1 MDDNSVMEQSQ
12 NKLITIATLPISS
25 LLWLSTL
32 TILFLLF
39 FIGGPSYYS
48 SPVYKEFW
56 NIGHIIFF
64 ALSTYLLI
72 RLFKEKPL
80 RFIIFIS
87 FSYCLILGS
96 SIELL
101 QSKIGRSMDLHDLYR
116 DILGSLLALT
126 FLFYQRN
133 KKNGSNQK
141 YLSLLLLSFVLIAL
155 DQKQLVQAIHVNLQA
170 RNSFPI
176 LGDFESSNELKQWSG
191 KGLSLSSK
199 HVLTGLFSME
209 VELSATTK
217 YSGFT
222 LKHMPKNWEG
232 YSYLLINIYNP
243 DESSLKIKAKIT
255 DYEHDLNAQRF
266 NNRYNNNYTLLAGQ
280 WNTIKIKLE
289 DIKNSPKNRK
299 LNLTEMS
306 QLGLF
311 TSSLK
316 ENKIIYLDAITLI

>member
-1 MDDNSVMEQSQ
+1 MIACKYKNRH
-12 NKLITIATLPISS
+12 ITITFPIFS
-25 LLWLSTL
+25 LIWLSTL
-32 TILFLLF
+32 TILFVLF

-48 SPVYKEFW
+48 SPIYKEFW

-64 ALSTYLLI
+64 ALSTYQLI
-72 RLFKEKPL
+72 KLFKKKPPL
-80 RFIIFIS
+80 FIILIS
-87 FSYCLILGS
+87 FGYCLILGS

-116 DILGSLLALT
+116 DALGSLLALT
-126 FLFYQRN
+126 FVFYQRN
-133 KKNGSNQK
+133 KKNAFDPKRYQ

-155 DQKQLVQAIHVNLQA
+155 DQKHLVQAIQVNLQA
-170 RNSFPI
+170 QNNFPI
-176 LGDFESSNELKQWSG
+176 LGDFDNFYELKQWSG

-199 HVLTGLFSME
+199 HVLTGLFSMK

-222 LKHMPKNWEG
+222 LKHMPKNWKG
-232 YSYLLINIYNP
+232 YSYLLINIFNP
-243 DESSLKIKAKIT
+243 DDDNLKINAKIT
-255 DYEHDLNAQRF
+255 DYEHDLSAQRY

-280 WNTIKIKLE
+280 WNTIKIKLK

-299 LNLTEMS
+299 LNLAEMS

-311 TSSLK
+311 TSGLK